1 MQVNEWGPS
10 GWKFLHTITFN
21 YTPSDDNKIK
31 YKLFFKSLDS
41 VLPCPYCCESF
52 SMYANALPIEEYLDS
67 REGLTYWLYCIHNLV
82 NQKLCKRLV
91 SFKEIVIEY
100 EKIKAKCGKIT
111 NVNKVE
117 IKTCQIKQKENI
129 DINFI
134 DKFVNDTFN
143 KYKELTNNYIK
154 KLFDNNDNP
163 NKESLDEYCKH

>member
-1 MQVNEWGPS
+1 
-10 GWKFLHTITFN
+10 
-21 YTPSDDNKIK
+21 
-31 YKLFFKSLDS
+31 
-41 VLPCPYCCESF
+41 
-52 SMYANALPIEEYLDS
+52 MYASALPIEEYLDS

-82 NQKLCKRLV
+82 NQKLCKQLV

-100 EKIKAKCGKIT
+100 EKIRAKCGKIT

-129 DINFI
+129 DVNFI